1 MKRII
6 LPLIFLLLIGNIVNA
21 QKVVSRN
28 WTSFTQQIE
37 ISSDSEKKFKLIGS
51 LKVEPADDKAWA
63 GLWVRVDTKNDEPGF
78 FDNMGDRPVK
88 SSTWQEYTIEGTI
101 NKNSKSLNFGG
112 LCLYNGKFYF
122 DNLKLFIEG
131 EDGKF
136 QEMPILNGDFEKSVK
151 NNEADSWYE
160 SIRSKNTVRV
170 KEYTLSGTKDAATG
184 KRALLI
190 TGSGIKVP
198 DYEFGKI
205 GKDNADNPQIDNM
218 ISMLEDLKGRLE
230 RIVKNLPQEHVDHL
244 HDEKANRFGALV
256 MHLAAAEVYYQKYT
270 FGESKFDKEDPELWK
285 VGLDLGD
292 KAREQFKGK
301 PISYYLDLFDK
312 VRAET
317 IKELRKRDD
326 KWFKEVNAG
335 NSMANQY
342 AWFHVMEHQS
352 SHLGQILFLR
362 KRLPPVKKEVKIKE
376 QVKN

>member
-6 LPLIFLLLIGNIVNA
+6 LPIVFLLLLTNVLQA

-37 ISSDSEKKFKLIGS
+37 ISSDSEKKFKLVGS
-51 LKVEPADDKAWA
+51 IKVEPADGKAWA
-63 GLWVRVDTKNDEPGF
+63 GLWARVDTNNDEPGF

-88 SSTWQEYTIEGTI
+88 SNVWKEYTVEGTI

-112 LCLYNGKFYF
+112 LCLFNGKFYF
-122 DNLKLFIEG
+122 DNFKLFIEG
-131 EDGKF
+131 DDGKF
-136 QEMPILNGDFEKSVK
+136 QEIPILNGDFEKSIK
-151 NNEADSWYE
+151 NNEVDSWYE
-160 SIRSKNTVRV
+160 SIRKKNTVRV
-170 KEYTLSGTKDAATG
+170 KEYKLTANKDAASG
-184 KRALLI
+184 KQALLI

-198 DYEFGKI
+198 EYEFGKI
-205 GKDNADNPQIDNM
+205 GKKNAENPQIDNM
-218 ISMLEDLKGRLE
+218 ISMLEDLKSRLE

-270 FGESKFDKEDPELWK
+270 FGESIFDKEDPELWS

-301 PISYYLDLFDK
+301 PMSYYLDLFDK

-317 IKELRKRDD
+317 MKQLRKRDD
-326 KWFKEVNAG
+326 LWFKEVNAG
-335 NSMANQY
+335 KSLSNQW

-362 KRLPPVKKEVKIKE
+362 KRLPPIKKEVKIKE